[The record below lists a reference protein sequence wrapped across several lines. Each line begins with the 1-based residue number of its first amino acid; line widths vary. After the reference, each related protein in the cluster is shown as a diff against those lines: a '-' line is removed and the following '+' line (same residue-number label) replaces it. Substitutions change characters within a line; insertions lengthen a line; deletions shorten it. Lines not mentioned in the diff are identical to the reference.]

1 MEKTI
6 GDLINEARV
15 KSGAKQYSGHDIMDL
30 MRFDVNT
37 KHMIVFDVLSDDG
50 TFGMKG
56 ERSRLFLSEEG
67 YQKAMNQMEEGKI
80 KVLNHAKVSE
90 GHLKYDHK
98 EHSL

>member
-1 MEKTI
+1 MVKTI

-50 TFGMKG
+50 ALGMKG

-67 YQKAMNQMEEGKI
+67 YLQRSRRWITPRVYMRKN
-80 KVLNHAKVSE
+80 L
-90 GHLKYDHK
+90 
-98 EHSL
+98 

>member
-1 MEKTI
+1 
-6 GDLINEARV
+6 
-15 KSGAKQYSGHDIMDL
+15 
-30 MRFDVNT
+30 
-37 KHMIVFDVLSDDG
+37 
-50 TFGMKG
+50 MKG